1 MERWNN
7 GRMGIKDEKY
17 FHFFKPTIPL
27 FHHSN
32 IPIRR
37 VR

>member
-27 FHHSN
+27 FQSPN
-32 IPIRR
+32 
-37 VR
+37 